1 MADLSDKIEEV
12 AEGPAEVSGD
22 QGSVKS
28 QDISKLIEADRYLA
42 TKTAMG
48 TTNRGIRFTRMVPD
62 GTI

>member
-22 QGSVKS
+22 QSSVKS

-48 TTNRGIRFTRMVPD
+48 TTKRGIRFTKLVPD